1 LSNRHS
7 KNNVMKL
14 IRKKLVQGNSPPK
27 RKIIFTFLTFNN
39 YKHMKT
45 SKLLIAIALLSFA
58 TSNAQITKGNWL
70 VGGTGSFYS
79 AQLKDDNNN
88 TNSNSIGLEIRPNLG
103 YFVMDKFAIGI
114 TPLIAYNKPEN
125 GSSVTSYGIGP
136 YARYYL
142 LKSDKRVNVL
152 THVGY
157 SFSGSN
163 NSSSKSTALDFKAG
177 PVVYFNSSVAFEMTI
192 NYNINNLNSSTT
204 YNILSLGLG
213 LQIHLEK

>member
-1 LSNRHS
+1 
-7 KNNVMKL
+7 
-14 IRKKLVQGNSPPK
+14 
-27 RKIIFTFLTFNN
+27 
-39 YKHMKT
+39 MKT
-45 SKLLIAIALLSFA
+45 FKLLIAITLLNFA

-79 AQLKDDNNN
+79 AQLKDDSNN

-204 YNILSLGLG
+204 YNILSLGMG

>member
-1 LSNRHS
+1 
-7 KNNVMKL
+7 
-14 IRKKLVQGNSPPK
+14 
-27 RKIIFTFLTFNN
+27 
-39 YKHMKT
+39 MKT
-45 SKLLIAIALLSFA
+45 FKLFIAIALLSFV

-70 VGGTGSFYS
+70 VGGTGNFYS
-79 AQLKDDNNN
+79 AQLKDDSNN
-88 TNSNSIGLEIRPNLG
+88 TNSNSIGLEFRPNLG
-103 YFVMDKFAIGI
+103 YFVMDKFAVGI

-136 YARYYL
+136 YVRYYL

-163 NSSSKSTALDFKAG
+163 NSSNKSTSLDFKAG
-177 PVVYFNSSVAFEMTI
+177 PVVYFNSSVAFEITI

-204 YNILSLGLG
+204 YNILSAGLG